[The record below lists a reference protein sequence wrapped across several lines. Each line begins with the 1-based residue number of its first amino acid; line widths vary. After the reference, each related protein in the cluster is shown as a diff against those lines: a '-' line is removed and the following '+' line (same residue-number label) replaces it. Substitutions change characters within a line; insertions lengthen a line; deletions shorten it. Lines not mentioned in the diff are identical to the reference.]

1 MINDHKQEEF
11 PRPDSML
18 YNLLFANEETKDRL
32 LRRFKKLNKYLII
45 PLYRIKF
52 LPLLGFGKIF
62 LLLITKGRISGKKKR
77 TPLEYHR
84 IEGTITV
91 VSARGEEAD
100 WLKNM
105 RANPNEV
112 WVKYGFHSFQARVE
126 FVTDEQEILKLIKW
140 YVVKHK
146 RIAKLIF
153 GWNPKLDDPETADFS
168 KLIQL
173 IILVQF
179 HPRTE

>member
-1 MINDHKQEEF
+1 MKNSDKEEEF
-11 PRPDSML
+11 PRTGSML
-18 YNLLFANEETKDRL
+18 YNLLFADNETKDKL
-32 LRRFKKLNKYLII
+32 LKRFKKLNKYLII

-77 TPLEYHR
+77 TPLEYH
-84 IEGTITV
+84 IFNGTITV

-100 WLKNM
+100 WLKNI

-112 WVKYGFHSFQARVE
+112 WVKHGFHSFHARIA
-126 FVTDEQEILKLIKW
+126 FITDEEEILKLIKW
-140 YVVKHK
+140 YVTKHK

-179 HPRTE
+179 HRKAE